1 MTIYRDDI
9 QETITYTNITLSKTF
24 GSTYESLFLKD
35 DALHRVKVLQEDV
48 INITDELFDSA
59 RFPLNDFIW
68 MNDTYTDR
76 IIGRDL
82 IFESISAID
91 DVIGKLKA
99 QSIIVDQLNSS
110 TDQQDQLRGNCLDF
124 IGINDLFNT
133 KLFSIISLNE
143 KVFIRENLFSKVLY
157 KDFVQE
163 NIDIASLIFKQKI
176 KSNINE
182 NIYFSE
188 HYNGKNSVKTIIDE
202 RLNAR
207 DSSVTRYSDQIIEH
221 VISTENYKQKLK
233 VSQIVNDD
241 LSISESINQ
250 KLRVKHFLNDI
261 LYHNDLVSE
270 KSYAK
275 QFINDIVFID
285 ESEQLTNYGNAWTA
299 NVDTWAMS
307 RYQDYGYS
315 ELIVIDG
322 VLYGVGADGVYRLDA
337 NSFVDAKLTTGQLD
351 LGQGGL
357 VHPLGAYLEYE
368 LSGSSKKLEIGVSTT
383 QSGAKQTYTY
393 NLPTEPSNYLTNG
406 RVLFGKG
413 LRGRHFSFEIKIG
426 GLYGYINDLSIDMT
440 TTKRRV

>member
-9 QETITYTNITLSKTF
+9 QETITYTNTTLSKTF
-24 GSTYESLFLKD
+24 GSTYENSFLKD

-59 RFPLNDFIW
+59 RFSLNDFIL
-68 MNDTYTDR
+68 MSDTYTDR

-143 KVFIRENLFSKVLY
+143 KVFVHENLVSKVLY

-163 NIDIASLIFKQKI
+163 NIDIASLIFRQKI

-182 NIYFSE
+182 NVYFSE

-233 VSQIVNDD
+233 VSQIVSDE
-241 LSISESINQ
+241 LSISESFNQ

-261 LYHNDLVSE
+261 FYHNDLVSE

-275 QFINDIVFID
+275 QFINDLVFID
-285 ESEQLTNYGNAWTA
+285 ESEQLINYGNAWTA

-307 RYQDYGYS
+307 RYQDYSFS
-315 ELIVIDG
+315 ELVVIDG

-351 LGQGGL
+351 LGQGQL

>member
-9 QETITYTNITLSKTF
+9 QETITYTNTTLSKTF
-24 GSTYESLFLKD
+24 GSTYENLFLKD

-59 RFPLNDFIW
+59 RFPLNDFIL

-91 DVIGKLKA
+91 SVVGKLKA

-110 TDQQDQLRGNCLDF
+110 TDQQDQLRANCLDF
-124 IGINDLFNT
+124 IGINDLFKT

-143 KVFIRENLFSKVLY
+143 KVFVQENLVSKVLY

-182 NIYFSE
+182 NVYFSE

-207 DSSVTRYSDQIIEH
+207 DSSITRYSDQIVEH
-221 VISTENYKQKLK
+221 VISTESYKQKLK
-233 VSQIVNDD
+233 VSQIVSDG
-241 LSISESINQ
+241 LLISESFNQ
-250 KLRVKHFLNDI
+250 KLRVKHFLNDT
-261 LYHNDLVSE
+261 LYHNDLVSA

-275 QFINDIVFID
+275 QFINDLVFID
-285 ESEQLTNYGNAWTA
+285 ESEYLTNYGNAWTA

-307 RYQDYGYS
+307 RYQDYSFS
-315 ELIVIDG
+315 ELVVIDG

-351 LGQGGL
+351 LGQGQL

-368 LSGSSKKLEIGVSTT
+368 LSGSSKKFEIGVSTT
-383 QSGAKQTYTY
+383 QSGTKQTYFY
-393 NLPTEPSNYLTNG
+393 NLPKESSNYLTNG
-406 RVLFGKG
+406 RVLFGRG

-426 GLYGYINDLSIDMT
+426 GLYGYINDFSIDIAA
-440 TTKRRV
+440 TKRRV

>member
-9 QETITYTNITLSKTF
+9 QETITYTNTTLSKTF
-24 GSTYESLFLKD
+24 GSTYENLFLKD

-59 RFPLNDFIW
+59 RFSLNDFIL
-68 MNDTYTDR
+68 MSDTYTDR

-91 DVIGKLKA
+91 SVVGKLKA

-110 TDQQDQLRGNCLDF
+110 TDQQDQLRANCLDF

-143 KVFIRENLFSKVLY
+143 KVFVHENLVSKVLY

-163 NIDIASLIFKQKI
+163 NIDIASLIFRQKI

-182 NIYFSE
+182 NVYFSE

-202 RLNAR
+202 RLNAL

-233 VSQIVNDD
+233 VSQIVSDE
-241 LSISESINQ
+241 LSISESFNQ
-250 KLRVKHFLNDI
+250 KLRVIHFLNDI
-261 LYHNDLVSE
+261 LYHNDLVSS

-307 RYQDYGYS
+307 RYQDYSFS
-315 ELIVIDG
+315 ELVVIDG

-351 LGQGGL
+351 LGQGQL

-383 QSGAKQTYTY
+383 QSGTKQTYFY
-393 NLPTEPSNYLTNG
+393 SLPKEPSNYLTNG
-406 RVLFGKG
+406 RVLFGRG

-426 GLYGYINDLSIDMT
+426 GLYGHINDLSIDMT

>member
-9 QETITYTNITLSKTF
+9 QETITYTNTTLSKTF
-24 GSTYESLFLKD
+24 GSTYENSFLKD
-35 DALHRVKVLQEDV
+35 DALHKVKVLQEDV

-59 RFPLNDFIW
+59 RFPLSDFIS

-91 DVIGKLKA
+91 SAVGKLKA
-99 QSIIVDQLNSS
+99 QSIIIDQLNSS
-110 TDQQDQLRGNCLDF
+110 TDQQDQLRANCLDF

-143 KVFIRENLFSKVLY
+143 KVFVHENLVSKVLY

-163 NIDIASLIFKQKI
+163 NIDIASLIFRQKI

-202 RLNAR
+202 RLNAL
-207 DSSVTRYSDQIIEH
+207 DSSVTRYSDQIIDH
-221 VISTENYKQKLK
+221 VISTEIYKQKLK

-275 QFINDIVFID
+275 QFINDLVFID
-285 ESEQLTNYGNAWTA
+285 ESEHLTNYGHAWTA

-307 RYQDYGYS
+307 RYQDYSFS
-315 ELIVIDG
+315 ELAVING
-322 VLYGVGADGVYRLDA
+322 VLYGVGEDGVYRLDA

-351 LGQGGL
+351 LGQGSL

-368 LSGSSKKLEIGVSTT
+368 LSGSSKKFEIGVSTT
-383 QSGAKQTYTY
+383 QSGTKQTYY
-393 NLPTEPSNYLTNG
+393 YLLPIEKADYLTNG
-406 RVLFGKG
+406 RVLFGRG
-413 LRGRHFSFEIKIG
+413 LRGRHFAFEIKISG
-426 GLYGYINDLSIDMT
+426 EHGYINDLSIDMT
-440 TTKRRV
+440 ATKRRV

>member
-9 QETITYTNITLSKTF
+9 QETITYTNTTLSKTF
-24 GSTYESLFLKD
+24 GSTYENLFLKD

-59 RFPLNDFIW
+59 RFPLNDFIS

-241 LSISESINQ
+241 FSISESINQ

-275 QFINDIVFID
+275 QFINDLVFID
-285 ESEQLTNYGNAWTA
+285 ESEHLTNYGHAWTA

-307 RYQDYGYS
+307 RYQDYSFS
-315 ELIVIDG
+315 ELVVIDG
-322 VLYGVGADGVYRLDA
+322 VLYGVGEDGVYRLDA

-351 LGQGGL
+351 LGQGSL

-368 LSGSSKKLEIGVSTT
+368 LSGSSKKFEIGVSTT
-383 QSGAKQTYTY
+383 QSGTKQTYTY
-393 NLPTEPSNYLTNG
+393 NLPAEPSNYLTNG
-406 RVLFGKG
+406 RVLFGRG
-413 LRGRHFSFEIKIG
+413 LRGRHFAFEIKISG
-426 GLYGYINDLSIDMT
+426 EHGYINDLSIDMT
-440 TTKRRV
+440 ATKRRV

>member
-59 RFPLNDFIW
+59 LFPLNDFIL
-68 MNDTYTDR
+68 MSDTYTDR

-91 DVIGKLKA
+91 SVVGKLKA

-110 TDQQDQLRGNCLDF
+110 TDQQDQLRANCLDF

-143 KVFIRENLFSKVLY
+143 KVFVHENLVSKVLY

-163 NIDIASLIFKQKI
+163 NIDIASLIFRQKI

-182 NIYFSE
+182 NVYFSE

-233 VSQIVNDD
+233 VSQIVSDE
-241 LSISESINQ
+241 LSISESFNQ

-285 ESEQLTNYGNAWTA
+285 ESEQLINYGNAWTA

-307 RYQDYGYS
+307 RYQDYSFS
-315 ELIVIDG
+315 ELVVIDG

-351 LGQGGL
+351 LGQGQL

-368 LSGSSKKLEIGVSTT
+368 LSGSSKKFEIGVSTT
-383 QSGAKQTYTY
+383 QSGTKQTYTY

-406 RVLFGKG
+406 RVLFGRG

-426 GLYGYINDLSIDMT
+426 GLYGYINDFSIDIAA
-440 TTKRRV
+440 TKRRV

>member
-9 QETITYTNITLSKTF
+9 QETITYTNTTLSKTF
-24 GSTYESLFLKD
+24 GSTYENSFLKD

-59 RFPLNDFIW
+59 RFSLNDFIS

-91 DVIGKLKA
+91 SVVGKLKA

-110 TDQQDQLRGNCLDF
+110 TNQQDQLRANCLDF

-143 KVFIRENLFSKVLY
+143 KVFVQENLVSKVLY

-163 NIDIASLIFKQKI
+163 NIDIASLIFRQKI

-182 NIYFSE
+182 NVYFSE

-207 DSSVTRYSDQIIEH
+207 DSSVTRYSDQIVEH

-233 VSQIVNDD
+233 VSQTVSDE
-241 LSISESINQ
+241 LLISESFNQ
-250 KLRVKHFLNDI
+250 KLTVKHFLNDI
-261 LYHNDLVSE
+261 LYHNDLVSS

-285 ESEQLTNYGNAWTA
+285 ESEQLINYGNAWTA

-307 RYQDYGYS
+307 RYQDYSFS
-315 ELIVIDG
+315 ELVVIDG

-351 LGQGGL
+351 LGQGQL

-368 LSGSSKKLEIGVSTT
+368 LSGSSKKFEIGVSTT
-383 QSGAKQTYTY
+383 QSGTKQTYTY

-406 RVLFGKG
+406 RVLFGRG
-413 LRGRHFSFEIKIG
+413 LRGRHFSFEIKISG
-426 GLYGYINDLSIDMT
+426 EHGYINDFSIDMT
-440 TTKRRV
+440 ATKRRV

>member
-59 RFPLNDFIW
+59 LFPLSDFIL

-91 DVIGKLKA
+91 SVVGKLKA

-110 TDQQDQLRGNCLDF
+110 TDQQDQLRANCLDF

-143 KVFIRENLFSKVLY
+143 KVFVHENLVSKVLY

-163 NIDIASLIFKQKI
+163 NIDIASLIFRQKI

-202 RLNAR
+202 RLNAW

-233 VSQIVNDD
+233 VSQIVSDE
-241 LSISESINQ
+241 LSISESFNQ

-285 ESEQLTNYGNAWTA
+285 ESEQLINYGNAWTA

-307 RYQDYGYS
+307 RYQDYSFS
-315 ELIVIDG
+315 ELVVIDG

-351 LGQGGL
+351 LGQGQL

-368 LSGSSKKLEIGVSTT
+368 LSGSSKKFEIGVSTT
-383 QSGAKQTYTY
+383 QSGTKQTYTY

-406 RVLFGKG
+406 RVLFGRG

-426 GLYGYINDLSIDMT
+426 GLYGYINDFSIDIAA
-440 TTKRRV
+440 TKRRV